1 MLVTERDRKRQEI
14 EDLAK
19 EFHLTW
25 KPWQKKVKL
34 VWDIHKMFRELD
46 VSWTQKDTA
55 DFLDYNYDHTSESCR
70 LGQALEDKTAGD
82 LIGDIVNRKKAIEM
96 LRSVKKWKRI

>member
-1 MLVTERDRKRQEI
+1 MTERDRKRQEI

-34 VWDIHKMFRELD
+34 VWDIHKRFQELD

-70 LGQALEDKTAGD
+70 LGQALEDEEYNK
-82 LIGDIVNRKKAIEM
+82 LILDVVNRKKAIAIV
-96 LRSVKKWKRI
+96 RGVKKWKRI

>member
-1 MLVTERDRKRQEI
+1 MTERDRKRQEI
-14 EDLAK
+14 EELAK

-34 VWDIHKMFRELD
+34 VWDIHKIFKELD

-70 LGQALEDKTAGD
+70 LGQALESEEFIY
-82 LIGDIVNRKKAIEM
+82 LISDEPNRKVAISK
-96 LRSVKKWKRI
+96 LRKEKKWKRI